1 MAGLLN
7 SLFSLR
13 LSNVL
18 TTVPSRSHRGYL
30 PFEGRLPNIESEEK
44 QLKLQTKAI
53 NLKPVKR
60 IHFKV
65 DPLHHRARSI
75 RQVNCGIGAKTDL
88 LNYDTLQFRIT
99 VYVPRNK
106 RVCRVKHRTFWVC
119 IT

>member
-75 RQVNCGIGAKTDL
+75 RQVSFGIGAKTST
-88 LNYDTLQFRIT
+88 Y
-99 VYVPRNK
+99 
-106 RVCRVKHRTFWVC
+106 VC
-119 IT
+119 IMGWVSSKVLPCHLCIELHFNFLMQFYFLL

>member
-7 SLFSLR
+7 PLFSLR

-18 TTVPSRSHRGYL
+18 TTVPSRNHRGYL
-30 PFEGRLPNIESEEK
+30 PFEGRIPNIESEEK

-75 RQVNCGIGAKTDL
+75 RQVN
-88 LNYDTLQFRIT
+88 FRIGSKMFKGRGECLKLW
-99 VYVPRNK
+99 P
-106 RVCRVKHRTFWVC
+106 
-119 IT
+119 